1 MRTTPRYTVLYLG
14 ALICLLGWLGW
25 RYGAVRSPMP
35 NPEDGGV
42 TNGSY
47 TSAYFGLS
55 FPLPVGWTDAEA
67 GPGPSQSGY
76 YVLSTLIPGGEQT
89 GTILIAAQDTFF
101 AAEPFGDAAA
111 MVDHFGRAMSEIEG
125 MTIDKGPSVET
136 IAGRPFS
143 RVDYSG
149 VGLYRAMYATDIR
162 CHVISFNLTTRD
174 PDKLPRLAQ
183 NLNNLS
189 IAAGRDDGASIPACI
204 KDYAVAEN
212 LIRKVEPAIF
222 GSRFMPIPV
231 RIVIGTDG
239 GVKHVHVIHSS
250 AELRQS
256 VEAAL
261 GQWQF
266 KPYQI
271 EGRAVEL
278 ETGLVIQSPPAGR

>member
-1 MRTTPRYTVLYLG
+1 MRTAPRYTVLYLG
-14 ALICLLGWLGW
+14 ALICLVGWLGW
-25 RYGAVRSPMP
+25 GYGAARSPMP

-42 TNGSY
+42 ANGSY

-55 FPLPVGWTDAEA
+55 FPLPAGWTEAEA

-76 YVLSTLIPGGEQT
+76 YVLSTLIPRGEQT
-89 GTILIAAQDTFF
+89 GTILIAAQDMFF
-101 AAEPFGDAAA
+101 AAEPLRDAAA
-111 MVDHFGRAMSEIEG
+111 MADHFGRAISEIEG
-125 MTIDKGPSVET
+125 MTIGHGPSVQR
-136 IAGRPFS
+136 IAGRLFS

-162 CHVISFNLTTRD
+162 CHVLSFNLTTRD
-174 PDKLPRLAQ
+174 PDMLASLAQ
-183 NLNNLS
+183 NLDSLS
-189 IAAGRDDGASIPACI
+189 IAAGRDDGALSPACI

-212 LIRKVEPAIF
+212 LIRKVEPAIV
-222 GSRFMPIPV
+222 GPRFMPIPV
-231 RIVIGTDG
+231 RIIIGIDG
-239 GVKHVHVIHSS
+239 GVKHVHVIHAS
-250 AELRQS
+250 AELRQG

-278 ETGLVIQSPPAGR
+278 ETGLVIASPH